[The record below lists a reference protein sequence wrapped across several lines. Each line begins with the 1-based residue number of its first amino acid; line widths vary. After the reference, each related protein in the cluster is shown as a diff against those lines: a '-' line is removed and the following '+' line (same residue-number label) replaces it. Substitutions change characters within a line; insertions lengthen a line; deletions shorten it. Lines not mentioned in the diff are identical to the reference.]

1 MVTEVEVTLAALTRV
16 GLKMDQDESKWIKMD
31 QNGSNLDK
39 LDFLIPEGGILAN
52 DHGATGLVGQLVA
65 PGDTLDGHPVDKD
78 FF

>member
-1 MVTEVEVTLAALTRV
+1 
-16 GLKMDQDESKWIKMD
+16 MDQNGSKWIKMD

-39 LDFLIPEGGILAN
+39 LDFLIPEGGVLAN
-52 DHGATGLVGQLVA
+52 DHGATGLVGQLVV

>member
-1 MVTEVEVTLAALTRV
+1 
-16 GLKMDQDESKWIKMD
+16 MD

-52 DHGATGLVGQLVA
+52 DHGATGLVGQLVV

-78 FF
+78 LHF